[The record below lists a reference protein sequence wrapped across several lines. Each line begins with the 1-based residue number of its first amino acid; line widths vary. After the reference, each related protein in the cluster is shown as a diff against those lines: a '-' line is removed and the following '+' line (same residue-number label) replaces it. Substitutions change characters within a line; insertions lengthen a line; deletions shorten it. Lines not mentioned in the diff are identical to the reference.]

1 MDLSTIRNKLQKK
14 DKSHYSA
21 PEELVTDVRLMFW
34 NCAKFNYVVIW
45 FWFLMISVCS
55 NTEWLFILLQPDSEV
70 AEAGRCLD
78 EFFEDKLKEIYPDR
92 HFPSMERDDSDSE
105 ELESQNSQ
113 MPPQDFQWPSYGQEC
128 IQPKRKRRHAVRL
141 QKQKHL
147 V

>member
-1 MDLSTIRNKLQKK
+1 MDLSTIRKKLQKK

-34 NCAKFNYVVIW
+34 NCAKFNY
-45 FWFLMISVCS
+45 MTSVYGS
-55 NTEWLFILLQPDSEV
+55 TEWLFVPLQPDSEV

-92 HFPSMERDDSDSE
+92 HFPSVQQDDSDSE
-105 ELESQNSQ
+105 DVESQNSQ
-113 MPPQDFQWPSYGQEC
+113 LPSQDFQWPSYGQEC
-128 IQPKRKRRHAVRL
+128 VQPKRKRRHAVRL

>member
-34 NCAKFNYVVIW
+34 NCAKFNYVS
-45 FWFLMISVCS
+45 FYYA
-55 NTEWLFILLQPDSEV
+55 WLGGYKAEDSEV

-92 HFPSMERDDSDSE
+92 HFPSMQQDDSDSE
-105 ELESQNSQ
+105 EVESQNSK
-113 MPPQDFQWPSYGQEC
+113 MSPQDFQWPSYGQEC

-147 V
+147 L

>member
-1 MDLSTIRNKLQKK
+1 MDLSTIRKKLQKK
-14 DKSHYSA
+14 DKFHYAA

-34 NCAKFNYVVIW
+34 NCAKFNY
-45 FWFLMISVCS
+45 L
-55 NTEWLFILLQPDSEV
+55 LILLQPDSEV

-92 HFPSMERDDSDSE
+92 HFPSMQQDDSDSE
-105 ELESQNSQ
+105 EVESQNSK

-128 IQPKRKRRHAVRL
+128 VQPKRKRRHAVRL

-147 V
+147 L

>member
-1 MDLSTIRNKLQKK
+1 MDLSTIRSKLQKK

-34 NCAKFNYVVIW
+34 NCAKFNYVG
-45 FWFLMISVCS
+45 FY
-55 NTEWLFILLQPDSEV
+55 NNKWLFILLQPDSEV

-92 HFPSMERDDSDSE
+92 HFPSVEQDDSDSE
-105 ELESQNSQ
+105 ELESQNCKV
-113 MPPQDFQWPSYGQEC
+113 PPQDFQWPSYGQEC

>member
-1 MDLSTIRNKLQKK
+1 MDLSTIRKKLQKK
-14 DKSHYSA
+14 DKSHYAA

-34 NCAKFNYVVIW
+34 NCAKFNY
-45 FWFLMISVCS
+45 
-55 NTEWLFILLQPDSEV
+55 TELILLQPDSEV

-92 HFPSMERDDSDSE
+92 HFPLMQQDDSDSE
-105 ELESQNSQ
+105 EVESQNSK

-147 V
+147 L

>member
-1 MDLSTIRNKLQKK
+1 MDLSTIRKKLQKK

-34 NCAKFNYVVIW
+34 NCAKFNY
-45 FWFLMISVCS
+45 MISVCGS
-55 NTEWLFILLQPDSEV
+55 TEWLSIPLQPDSEV

-92 HFPSMERDDSDSE
+92 HFPSMQQDDSDSE
-105 ELESQNSQ
+105 DVESQNSQ
-113 MPPQDFQWPSYGQEC
+113 VPCQDFQWPSYGQEC
-128 IQPKRKRRHAVRL
+128 VQPKRKRRHAVRL

-147 V
+147 I

>member
-1 MDLSTIRNKLQKK
+1 MDLSTIRRKLQKK

-34 NCAKFNYVVIW
+34 NCAKFNYV
-45 FWFLMISVCS
+45 ISVCGS
-55 NTEWLFILLQPDSEV
+55 TEWLFIPLQPDSEV

-78 EFFEDKLKEIYPDR
+78 EFFEDKLREIYPDR
-92 HFPSMERDDSDSE
+92 HFPSMQQDDSDSE
-105 ELESQNSQ
+105 DVESHNSQ
-113 MPPQDFQWPSYGQEC
+113 VPSQDFQWPSYGQEC
-128 IQPKRKRRHAVRL
+128 VQPKRKRRHTVRL

>member
-1 MDLSTIRNKLQKK
+1 MDLSTIRKKLQKK

-34 NCAKFNYVVIW
+34 NCAKFNY
-45 FWFLMISVCS
+45 MISVCCS
-55 NTEWLFILLQPDSEV
+55 TDWLFISLQPDSEV

-78 EFFEDKLKEIYPDR
+78 EFFEDKLKEVYPDR
-92 HFPSMERDDSDSE
+92 HFPSMQQDDSDSE
-105 ELESQNSQ
+105 DVESQNSHVTS
-113 MPPQDFQWPSYGQEC
+113 QDFQWPSYGQEC
-128 IQPKRKRRHAVRL
+128 VQPKRKRRHAVRL

>member
-1 MDLSTIRNKLQKK
+1 MDLSTIRKKLQKK

-34 NCAKFNYVVIW
+34 NCAKFNYV
-45 FWFLMISVCS
+45 ISVCGS
-55 NTEWLFILLQPDSEV
+55 TELLFIPLQPDSEV

-92 HFPSMERDDSDSE
+92 HFPSMQQDDSDSE
-105 ELESQNSQ
+105 DVESQNSQ
-113 MPPQDFQWPSYGQEC
+113 VPSQDFQWPSYGQEC
-128 IQPKRKRRHAVRL
+128 VQPKRKRRHAVRL

>member
-1 MDLSTIRNKLQKK
+1 MDLSTIRKKLQKK

-34 NCAKFNYVVIW
+34 NCAKFNY
-45 FWFLMISVCS
+45 
-55 NTEWLFILLQPDSEV
+55 WLFIPLQPDSEV

-78 EFFEDKLKEIYPDR
+78 EFFEDKLREIYPDR
-92 HFPSMERDDSDSE
+92 HFPSMQQDDSDSE
-105 ELESQNSQ
+105 GVESQKSQ
-113 MPPQDFQWPSYGQEC
+113 VPSQDFQWPSHGQEC
-128 IQPKRKRRHAVRL
+128 VQPKRKRRHAVRL

>member
-1 MDLSTIRNKLQKK
+1 MDLSTIRSKLQKK

-34 NCAKFNYVVIW
+34 NCAKFNY
-45 FWFLMISVCS
+45 L
-55 NTEWLFILLQPDSEV
+55 LILLQPDSEV

-92 HFPSMERDDSDSE
+92 HFPSIQQDDSDSE
-105 ELESQNSQ
+105 EVESQNSK
-113 MPPQDFQWPSYGQEC
+113 MLLQDFQWPSQGPES

-147 V
+147 L

>member
-1 MDLSTIRNKLQKK
+1 MDLSTIRRKLQKK

-34 NCAKFNYVVIW
+34 NCAKFNYV
-45 FWFLMISVCS
+45 ISVCGS
-55 NTEWLFILLQPDSEV
+55 TEWLFIPLQPDSEV

-78 EFFEDKLKEIYPDR
+78 EFFEDKLREIYPDR
-92 HFPSMERDDSDSE
+92 HFPSMQQDDSDSE
-105 ELESQNSQ
+105 DVESQNSQ
-113 MPPQDFQWPSYGQEC
+113 VPSQDFQWPSYGQEC
-128 IQPKRKRRHAVRL
+128 VQPKRKRRHAVRL

>member
-1 MDLSTIRNKLQKK
+1 MDLSTIRRKLQKK

-34 NCAKFNYVVIW
+34 NCAKFNY
-45 FWFLMISVCS
+45 MIFACGS
-55 NTEWLFILLQPDSEV
+55 TEWLFIPLQPDSEV

-92 HFPSMERDDSDSE
+92 HFPSMQQDDSDSE
-105 ELESQNSQ
+105 DVESQNSQ
-113 MPPQDFQWPSYGQEC
+113 VPPQDFQWPSYGQDC
-128 IQPKRKRRHAVRL
+128 VQPKRKRRHAVRL

>member
-1 MDLSTIRNKLQKK
+1 MDLSTIRKKLQKK
-14 DKSHYSA
+14 DKSHYST

-34 NCAKFNYVVIW
+34 NCAKFNYVA
-45 FWFLMISVCS
+45 L
-55 NTEWLFILLQPDSEV
+55 NEFIPLQPDSEV

-92 HFPSMERDDSDSE
+92 HFPSMQQDDSDSE
-105 ELESQNSQ
+105 DVESQNSQ
-113 MPPQDFQWPSYGQEC
+113 VPSQDFQWPLYGQEC
-128 IQPKRKRRHAVRL
+128 VQPKRKRRHTVRL

>member
-34 NCAKFNYVVIW
+34 NCAKFNYVG
-45 FWFLMISVCS
+45 FQCLMISMCS

-78 EFFEDKLKEIYPDR
+78 EFFEDKLREIYPDR
-92 HFPSMERDDSDSE
+92 HFPLMERDDSDSE
-105 ELESQNSQ
+105 ELESQNSR

>member
-1 MDLSTIRNKLQKK
+1 MDLSTIRKKLQKK

-34 NCAKFNYVVIW
+34 NCAKFNY
-45 FWFLMISVCS
+45 MISVCGS
-55 NTEWLFILLQPDSEV
+55 TEWLSIPLQPDSEV

-92 HFPSMERDDSDSE
+92 HFPSMQQDDSDSE
-105 ELESQNSQ
+105 DVESQNSQ
-113 MPPQDFQWPSYGQEC
+113 VPSQDFQWPSYGQEC
-128 IQPKRKRRHAVRL
+128 VQPKRKRRHAVRL

>member
-1 MDLSTIRNKLQKK
+1 MDLSTIRKKLQKK

-34 NCAKFNYVVIW
+34 NCAKFNY
-45 FWFLMISVCS
+45 MISACGS
-55 NTEWLFILLQPDSEV
+55 TEWLFIPLQPDSEV

-92 HFPSMERDDSDSE
+92 HFPSMQQDDSDSE
-105 ELESQNSQ
+105 DVESQNSQ
-113 MPPQDFQWPSYGQEC
+113 VPSQDFPWPSYGQEC
-128 IQPKRKRRHAVRL
+128 VQPKRKRRHAVRL
-141 QKQKHL
+141 QKPKHL

>member
-1 MDLSTIRNKLQKK
+1 MDLSTIRKKLQKK
-14 DKSHYSA
+14 DKFHYSA

-34 NCAKFNYVVIW
+34 NCAKFNYV
-45 FWFLMISVCS
+45 LISVCG
-55 NTEWLFILLQPDSEV
+55 NTEWLFIPLQPDSEV

-92 HFPSMERDDSDSE
+92 HFPSMQQDDSDSE
-105 ELESQNSQ
+105 DVESQNGQVPS
-113 MPPQDFQWPSYGQEC
+113 QDFQWPSYGQEC
-128 IQPKRKRRHAVRL
+128 VQPKRKRRHAVRL

>member
-1 MDLSTIRNKLQKK
+1 MDLSTIRKKLQKK

-34 NCAKFNYVVIW
+34 NCAKFNY
-45 FWFLMISVCS
+45 
-55 NTEWLFILLQPDSEV
+55 LFIPLQPDSEV

-92 HFPSMERDDSDSE
+92 HFPSMQQDDSDSE
-105 ELESQNSQ
+105 DVETQNSQ
-113 MPPQDFQWPSYGQEC
+113 VPSQDFQWPSYGQEC
-128 IQPKRKRRHAVRL
+128 VQPKRKRRHAVRL

>member
-34 NCAKFNYVVIW
+34 NCAKFNYVSLV
-45 FWFLMISVCS
+45 ISVCS
-55 NTEWLFILLQPDSEV
+55 EKNTEWFFIPSQPDSEV

-92 HFPSMERDDSDSE
+92 HFPSMQQDDSDCE
-105 ELESQNSQ
+105 EVE
-113 MPPQDFQWPSYGQEC
+113 
-128 IQPKRKRRHAVRL
+128 
-141 QKQKHL
+141 
-147 V
+147 

>member
-1 MDLSTIRNKLQKK
+1 MDLSTIRKKLQKK

-34 NCAKFNYVVIW
+34 NCAKFNY
-45 FWFLMISVCS
+45 MISVCTS
-55 NTEWLFILLQPDSEV
+55 NEWLFVPLQPDSEV

-92 HFPSMERDDSDSE
+92 HFPSMQQDDSDSE
-105 ELESQNSQ
+105 DVESQNS
-113 MPPQDFQWPSYGQEC
+113 PVPSQDFQWPPYGQEC
-128 IQPKRKRRHAVRL
+128 VQPKRKRRHTVRL